1 MCILAKLYLAK
12 STLACCRA
20 GYKGSIQLSA
30 PKSLCFL
37 KETIFG
43 ANSSTSE
50 TACNIF
56 SGKKVSFHL
65 KKAQL

>member
-37 KETIFG
+37 KENIFG
-43 ANSSTSE
+43 ANSSANKTVC
-50 TACNIF
+50 TIF
-56 SGKKVSFHL
+56 SGKKKSFHL
-65 KKAQL
+65 KNAQL